1 VGKGAPSRRAHH
13 ISLVLRSWNGGHAS
27 LCPPYGLSYQQ
38 LAAFLANRASV
49 MTIKSIYKYL
59 GPEVIDKIFQSPD
72 NVTLKCSLPKDFNDP
87 YELFL
92 TIDFNEE
99 PDLLAFYADA
109 IGELPQHP
117 TTCFSRSPAVIPM
130 WAHYAQNHEGF
141 VIEVSEE
148 KLSEMLPEVA
158 CGDVSYSD
166 VPIRDLSASLSMAYG
181 TSKMR
186 HTYLLR
192 QGVLHSAYFTKT
204 SCWAYEQERRLV
216 VPEKDSRENGTIIL
230 FDVPNECVTSIVCG
244 SRASEATKL
253 SLKNEAQERNC
264 RYFELRIGKSS
275 ATPFFVDATEQPLTF
290 NEGELRQCDQYC
302 GTCMEPIAQESDE
315 CSWCQINDQLRM
327 NAASRN
333 PFRVLDRLG
342 MLDSYV
348 AEMDAISAGKRKT

>member
-1 VGKGAPSRRAHH
+1 
-13 ISLVLRSWNGGHAS
+13 
-27 LCPPYGLSYQQ
+27 
-38 LAAFLANRASV
+38 

-59 GPEVIDKIFQSPD
+59 GPEVIDKIFQSPN
-72 NVTLKCSLPKDFNDP
+72 NVTFKCSLPKDFNDP

-92 TIDFNEE
+92 TIDFKQE
-99 PDLLAFYADA
+99 PDLLAYYADA
-109 IGELPQHP
+109 IGELPQYP

-148 KLSEMLPEVA
+148 RLSEKLPEVA

-166 VPIRDLSASLSMAYG
+166 VPPRDLSALLGMAYG

-216 VPEKDSRENGTIIL
+216 VPEKNTREIGTTRL
-230 FDVPNECVTSIVCG
+230 FDVPNECVTSIICG
-244 SRASEATKL
+244 SRASEATRL
-253 SLKNEAQERNC
+253 SLMNKAQEMSC
-264 RYFELRIGKSS
+264 RYFELRIGKNS
-275 ATPFFVDATEQPLTF
+275 ATPFFLDAAEQPFVF
-290 NEGELRQCDQYC
+290 NMGELAQCDQHC
-302 GTCMEPIAQESDE
+302 GTCMEPIAQEADE
-315 CSWCQINDQLRM
+315 CSWCQINDQLRID
-327 NAASRN
+327 AASRN

-342 MLDSYV
+342 MLESYV
-348 AEMDAISAGKRKT
+348 AGMDAISAGSRKT